1 MRIGIEDLGPL
12 LLPST
17 VEGDFLSSP
26 TPSTS
31 PPSIRSISQPPAAAP
46 AAGGRGITGSWRVHS
61 VGSSRMPAGGALEVV
76 AWPEWLVAVAVLSSV
91 GGAPWSSAADLLPWS
106 CPRLLGAARR
116 VNNLPPAS
124 VTADPDLVLQGAD
137 VRNRALASMALDGGP
152 PGLRFVDF
160 PAVGRLLPIQGSSG
174 GVAAAR
180 RRYVPVVVF
189 GSGVHRGCCVIFFF
203 GVDFSVRTLF

>member
-1 MRIGIEDLGPL
+1 
-12 LLPST
+12 
-17 VEGDFLSSP
+17 
-26 TPSTS
+26 
-31 PPSIRSISQPPAAAP
+31 
-46 AAGGRGITGSWRVHS
+46 
-61 VGSSRMPAGGALEVV
+61 MPAGGALEVV
-76 AWPEWLVAVAVLSSV
+76 AWPEWLVAVAVLSSD

-152 PGLRFVDF
+152 PGLSFVDF

-189 GSGVHRGCCVIFFF
+189 GSGVHRAV
-203 GVDFSVRTLF
+203 V